1 MGSVNASSS
10 NNPNMPLNPYNL
22 QAVENI
28 AGTALDKVNEE
39 GQSLSQK
46 MLDMALTMQFMDA
59 ESSERLT
66 FPEKGG
72 AVGLGLVSFLAFTQ
86 LAHRLAGLDANL
98 GTLTPESK
106 ATAKNSLMGNLART
120 VDKFGPQEG
129 QFKNLPT
136 WLRAYLGDLPTN
148 EYMDYWLLHHEH
160 AVNATASKL
169 SKHLTTPPQPK
180 WLSRF
185 SPPKPERLNAFTTG
199 AELPEGSLLQ
209 RYIAQYTDVHQRL
222 EQAHTGRN
230 YFTPFQDILSGEQQ
244 KKLTLS
250 LLHPLM
256 EADPRGN
263 LVLEKDTPFYAH
275 FKALYEEAL
284 EKAKKSPSH
293 DALWPFRRPNSG
305 VGHPLLGW
313 FRQKGPDALTFE
325 QFIKECPS
333 HSLNHEMK
341 QILELVPHKSKHFQ
355 ALQQAVLDDVHKINP
370 LSVKRAV
377 LEEVHHNLYHNNQI
391 DSINAFIKSKL
402 MPESN
407 VYHRGPM
414 IDLDKARFVP
424 QYAQQTDVNVN
435 VKTLRDSILSVQKI
449 GDKDL
454 WIPFSR
460 FVSKLFTSDDKLKTL
475 RTQAIKEI
483 ESNRSHWEQLLGPEV
498 VQKHLDALDLANP
511 MSKGEFFK
519 RNLEFGKYARA
530 HLESFQKIHE
540 VLPRSIKRLVQNI
553 AEHEQFIHNQK
564 ELSEAWGVSGLGRSV
579 ASLWRGMIDLVKFGL
594 HETPEEVMKN
604 KALAMANLK
613 SGVTHPLSN
622 MLQSIKDP
630 RYLAFFLGAMGA
642 FSAGWAAFMAAGKP
656 TKAKALQGPQA
667 KAPVPATAQ
676 AKASQASTPAVRS
689 GTAISQAKP
698 TAQPTTQASKTP
710 VAVDKSS
717 PAKEDRFL
725 LGEQL
730 KAGVRSFLGIAL
742 PMIGAHQ
749 LIMFLNRGNPLG
761 KLMGGHY
768 LTSFKFPFG
777 VAGLHWLTAAGT
789 VITFGNVL
797 FLSNFLRQRAE
808 KAQDKSVGKPTYLVE
823 YEEREK
829 AVSALE
835 AIKNRQF
842 SDLKKEDI
850 ALIAKYPEASKK
862 AKIQL
867 TPAQIEEAFRLAGQ
881 KPAREIDPKEAA
893 LLFAL
898 AQSAKNPTATESTGF
913 GKTLTAQEAALLYT
927 LAQQGSA
934 STGRAVGG
942 TKPLTAQ
949 EAALLYTLAQPPQ
962 STPKSI

>member
-1 MGSVNASSS
+1 MGSVNVSAS

-28 AGTALDKVNEE
+28 AGTALEQVSEQGE
-39 GQSLSQK
+39 SLSQK
-46 MLDMALTMQFMDA
+46 AIDFFLTMQFMDA

-66 FPEKGG
+66 LPEKGG

-86 LAHRLAGLDANL
+86 IAHRLAGLDANL

-106 ATAKNSLMGNLART
+106 AAAHNSLMGKLARA
-120 VDKFGPQEG
+120 VDKLGPQEG
-129 QFKNLPT
+129 RFTNLPT
-136 WLRAYLGDLPTN
+136 WLRAYIGDLPTH
-148 EYMDYWLLHHEH
+148 EYMDYWLSNHEH
-160 AVNATASKL
+160 AVHATASKL
-169 SKHLTTPPQPK
+169 SKHLTTPPPPK
-180 WLSRF
+180 WLSQF
-185 SPPKPERLNAFTTG
+185 SPPKPENLNVFTKG

-209 RYIAQYTDVHQRL
+209 RYIAQYTDVHSRL
-222 EQAHTGRN
+222 QTAHAAKN
-230 YFTPFQDILSGEQQ
+230 YFTPFQDLLSGEQQ

-263 LVLEKDTPFYAH
+263 LVLEENTTLYPH

-284 EKAKKSPSH
+284 ENAQQSQSH

-313 FRQKGPDALTFE
+313 FRQKGPDPLTFE
-325 QFIKECPS
+325 QFIQECPS

-341 QILELVPHKSKHFQ
+341 QILELVPHGSKNFQ
-355 ALQQAVLDDVHKINP
+355 ALQTDVLNDVHEINP

-377 LEEVHHNLYHNNQI
+377 LEEVHHNLYRR
-391 DSINAFIKSKL
+391 S
-402 MPESN
+402 
-407 VYHRGPM
+407 RM
-414 IDLDKARFVP
+414 IDLAQARFVP
-424 QYAQQTDVNVN
+424 KHLKPTDLNVD
-435 VKTLRDSILSVQKI
+435 VTKLRDSILSVQRI
-449 GDKDL
+449 GDKK
-454 WIPFSR
+454 WPVPFSR
-460 FVSKLFTSDDKLKTL
+460 FFSKLFTSETRLQEL
-475 RTQAIKEI
+475 RTEAIGKI
-483 ESNRSHWEQLLGPEV
+483 ESNRTHWEQLLGPDMV
-498 VQKHLDALDLANP
+498 AKHLEALDLKNP

-553 AEHEQFIHNQK
+553 SEHEHFIHNQK

-594 HETPEEVMKN
+594 HETPEEVLKN
-604 KALAMANLK
+604 KALAMANVK

-656 TKAKALQGPQA
+656 SKVKASQAPQA
-667 KAPVPATAQ
+667 KPSTPATAQ

-689 GTAISQAKP
+689 GTAFSQ
-698 TAQPTTQASKTP
+698 AQPTTQAPKTP
-710 VAVDKSS
+710 VVVAKGS
-717 PAKEDRFL
+717 PSNEQRFV

-742 PMIGAHQ
+742 PLVGGHQ

-761 KLMGGHY
+761 RLLGGHY

-777 VAGLHWLTAAGT
+777 VVGLHWLTAAGT
-789 VITFGNVL
+789 VITIGNML
-797 FLSNFLRQRAE
+797 FLSNLLGQGA
-808 KAQDKSVGKPTYLVE
+808 KKVQDKSVGKPTYLVE

-835 AIKNRQF
+835 AIKERQF

-881 KPAREIDPKEAA
+881 KPVREIDPKEAA
-893 LLFAL
+893 LLYAL
-898 AQSAKNPTATESTGF
+898 AQSAKNPPSLESTGF

-927 LAQQGSA
+927 LAQ
-934 STGRAVGG
+934 
-942 TKPLTAQ
+942 
-949 EAALLYTLAQPPQ
+949 PPQ
-962 STPKSI
+962 STPKSL

>member
-28 AGTALDKVNEE
+28 AGTALEQVSEQGE
-39 GQSLSQK
+39 SLSQK
-46 MLDMALTMQFMDA
+46 AIDFFLTMQFMDA

-66 FPEKGG
+66 MPEKGG

-86 LAHRLAGLDANL
+86 IAHRLAGLDANL

-106 ATAKNSLMGNLART
+106 ATAKNSLMGKLARA

-129 QFKNLPT
+129 RFKNLPT
-136 WLRAYLGDLPTN
+136 WLRIYIGDLPTN
-148 EYMDYWLLHHEH
+148 EYMDHWLLNHEH

-185 SPPKPERLNAFTTG
+185 SPPKPENPNAFTKG

-284 EKAKKSPSH
+284 AQAQQSTSH

-313 FRQKGPDALTFE
+313 FRQKGPDPLTFE

-341 QILELVPHKSKHFQ
+341 QILELVPHESKHFQ
-355 ALQQAVLDDVHKINP
+355 ALQEAVLDDVHKINP

-377 LEEVHHNLYHNNQI
+377 LEAVHHNLYRRSQ
-391 DSINAFIKSKL
+391 
-402 MPESN
+402 
-407 VYHRGPM
+407 M
-414 IDLDKARFVP
+414 IDLAQARFVP
-424 QYAQQTDVNVN
+424 KHAQQTDVKVD
-435 VKTLRDSILSVQKI
+435 VKTLRDSILSVQRI
-449 GDKDL
+449 GDNDH

-460 FVSKLFTSDDKLKTL
+460 FFSKLFTSDAELEKL
-475 RTQAIKEI
+475 RTKAIVEI
-483 ESNRSHWEQLLGPEV
+483 ESNRTHWEQLLGPEV
-498 VQKHLDALDLANP
+498 VQKHLDALDLKNP

-594 HETPEEVMKN
+594 HETPEEVLKN

-656 TKAKALQGPQA
+656 TKAKALQGSQA

-689 GTAISQAKP
+689 GTAVFQAQP

-710 VAVDKSS
+710 VAVAKSS
-717 PAKEDRFL
+717 PAKEDRFV

-749 LIMFLNRGNPLG
+749 LIMFINRGNPLG
-761 KLMGGHY
+761 KILGGHY

-777 VAGLHWLTAAGT
+777 VAGFHWLTAAGT
-789 VITFGNVL
+789 AITFGNVL

-881 KPAREIDPKEAA
+881 KPVREIDPKEAA
-893 LLFAL
+893 LLYAL
-898 AQSAKNPTATESTGF
+898 AQSAKNPTATDSTGF

-934 STGRAVGG
+934 STGPAVGG

-949 EAALLYTLAQPPQ
+949 EAALFYTLAQPPQ